1 MLYSCRFWH
10 QLPAGINSRALILVS
25 SIEVIII
32 IIVMSILQLVTE
44 NASKQTGREMY
55 VGPTFIIIDELN

>member
-32 IIVMSILQLVTE
+32 IVMSILQVVTE